1 MKSQTASF
9 HLFLALKVKGQD
21 QMPLKYS
28 HFSEH
33 HNT

>member
-1 MKSQTASF
+1 MESQTASF
-9 HLFLALKVKGQD
+9 LHFLAFNVKGQD